1 MSAFAVLSWRYG
13 IAGTKVYYSPGH
25 VEGSKQR
32 GDGKVIKSITTWQG
46 KENYRLL
53 WLTSKQPG
61 GDDICGDDRY
71 E

>member
-1 MSAFAVLSWRYG
+1 MPTFVASSWRYG
-13 IAGTKVYYSPGH
+13 IAGAKVHYSLGH
-25 VEGSKQR
+25 VEGSEQR

-46 KENYRLL
+46 KENYQFL

-61 GDDICGDDRY
+61 GGDICGDDRY